1 MGVDIIALVIV
12 IFNSR
17 ERKEKKKIKMSPTCT
32 QHLLKIKH
40 NGLFQKLQRRYQTP
54 TIENITKNEKEKSF
68 KFQETNKMSITR
80 TQ

>member
-17 ERKEKKKIKMSPTCT
+17 ERKEKKKIKMSPTE
-32 QHLLKIKH
+32 HLLKMKH
-40 NGLFQKLQRRYQTP
+40 NGLSQKLQRRYQTP

>member
-17 ERKEKKKIKMSPTCT
+17 ERKEKKKIKMSPT
-32 QHLLKIKH
+32 QHLLKMKH